1 MTMKKRML
9 KLAVFA
15 FAIALCGCAGQGNDD
30 KKCGGYVRKSPDNC
44 RYFSTTTG
52 ETYIPVGMN
61 ICFPRFI
68 KDPDEAL
75 ADYEKK
81 FRTLSENGGNYARI
95 WLSHPLFEIED
106 TKQGEFNPEK
116 IARVDRLFDLAD
128 KYGIRL
134 KLCFENF
141 TSLYMEKSFFT
152 FSSAPP
158 FDKRIYHKKFGG
170 DFETMDEFFG
180 TQHGRDVYL
189 ARVKVFADRYKDRK
203 CVFAWELWNESSCVN
218 IGKNKLGVLKDWHSY
233 MLKRLH
239 KMFPNHM
246 VVISMPSYDNNDVRN
261 NAYPALTPDPDNDV
275 AQVHNYLNE
284 GHALPVAQS
293 PTDIMCA
300 DAVNSMLAL
309 TPDRPVLFAEV
320 GATEP
325 NHAGG
330 PSRYYGRDKDGILLT
345 DHAVLSRFGG
355 QRDVV
360 ALGILRRE
368 KQSLENFRA
377 FLEGDCG
384 VGPDCRRFQAQVF
397 RNPEYES
404 LRSRRQK
411 DARSLLSRQKQFVA
425 YRTEGGHRPQSA
437 RARTSAFRQAR
448 RFRGQGFRLSA
459 VRRRGDVGEV
469 FGQRNSSARLSPLG
483 GCENREVGRLH
494 IDKKAKGFAALC
506 FFLRPTFFG
515 KSISTGAP

>member
-1 MTMKKRML
+1 MMMKKRIL
-9 KLAVFA
+9 NLTVFA
-15 FAIALCGCAGQGNDD
+15 FAIALCGCAGRGNNDNN
-30 KKCGGYVRKSPDNC
+30 KAEGYVRKSPDNC

-106 TKQGEFNPEK
+106 TKQGVFNPEK

-152 FSSAPP
+152 FNAAPP

-189 ARVKVFADRYKDRK
+189 ARVKVFADRYKERK

-218 IGKNKLGVLKDWHSY
+218 IKKNKLEVLKDWHSY
-233 MLKRLH
+233 MFKRLH

-246 VVISMPSYDNNDVRN
+246 VVISMPSYDNNNVRN

-284 GHALPVAQS
+284 GHALPVSQS

-330 PSRYYGRDKDGILLT
+330 PSRYYKRDKDGILLT
-345 DHAVLSRFGG
+345 DQTFTPFFLGSAGNGMSWHWEYYVEKNNLWKIFGRFSKAIAGLDPIAEDFKPKYFETPNMRVYVLDGKKTLVAYC
-355 QRDVV
+355 RDKNNSWLTELKAGIAPKVLAHELLPFDKLGV
-360 ALGILRRE
+360 SADRASVYLPYADATMSVKSSGNGILM
-368 KQSLENFRA
+368 
-377 FLEGDCG
+377 
-384 VGPDCRRFQAQVF
+384 PD
-397 RNPEYES
+397 
-404 LRSRRQK
+404 
-411 DARSLLSRQKQFVA
+411 
-425 YRTEGGHRPQSA
+425 
-437 RARTSAFRQAR
+437 
-448 RFRGQGFRLSA
+448 
-459 VRRRGDVGEV
+459 
-469 FGQRNSSARLSPLG
+469 
-483 GCENREVGRLH
+483 
-494 IDKKAKGFAALC
+494 
-506 FFLRPTFFG
+506 FLRAAVVRIA
-515 KSISTGAP
+515 K